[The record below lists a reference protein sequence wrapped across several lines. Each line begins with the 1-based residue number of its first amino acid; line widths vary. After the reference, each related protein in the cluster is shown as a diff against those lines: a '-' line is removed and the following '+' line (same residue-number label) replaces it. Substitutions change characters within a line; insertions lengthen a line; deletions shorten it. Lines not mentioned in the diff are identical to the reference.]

1 MALLLTYGDVQT
13 LLDMHELIDAMEKAQ
28 VQYSSGRTVLP
39 MRSSIVLP
47 QYRGD
52 MELMPGFLEE
62 DNVLGVKVLL
72 LRFDNP
78 NVGLPIVHATI
89 LIHDPSTGRLLAIV
103 EGAGITAAR
112 TAAVSGVATRYLARP
127 DASKLGIIGAGRQA
141 RTHLWAMLTVRPIR
155 SVRVFDS
162 KPEARGR
169 FKEEMEARFD
179 IPVEVVHSAEEAVRG
194 SDILVLSTTSSTPV
208 VSSSWLPDGLHINS
222 IASFAPDARE
232 MDSETIRRAKLV
244 VDSREAAFHEAGD
257 ILIPLAEGTIGRDHI
272 HAEVGEIASGAKQ
285 GRTSAEELTIY
296 KSLGI
301 ATQDMAAAKLL
312 YEKARRMGVGNE
324 VDM

>member
-1 MALLLTYGDVQT
+1 MALLLTHTDVQK
-13 LLDMHELIDAMEKAQ
+13 LLDMRELIDAMERAQ

-39 MRSSIVLP
+39 MRSSVVLP
-47 QYRGD
+47 QFKGD

-62 DNVLGVKVLL
+62 DNVFGVKVLQ

-78 NVGLPIVHATI
+78 SVGLPIVHATI
-89 LIHDPSTGRLLAIV
+89 LIHDPPTGRLLAIV

-127 DASKLGIIGAGRQA
+127 DAAKVGMIGAGRQA
-141 RTHLWAMLTVRPIR
+141 RTHLWAMLTVRPVR
-155 SVRVFDS
+155 SVRVYDS

-169 FKEEMEARFD
+169 FKEEMEARFG
-179 IPVEVVHSAEEAVRG
+179 IPIEAVATAEDAVRDA
-194 SDILVLSTTSSTPV
+194 DILVLSTTSSTPV

-232 MDSETIRRAKLV
+232 MDTDTIRRAKLV

-257 ILIPLAEGTIGRDHI
+257 ILIPLAEGAIGRDHV
-272 HAEVGEIASGAKQ
+272 HAEVGEIASGARE
-285 GRTSAEELTIY
+285 GRTSAEELTVY

-301 ATQDMAAAKLL
+301 AIQDMAAAKLL
-312 YEKARRMGVGNE
+312 YEKARNMGVGTE